1 MTKDEALV
9 LHTLERKVR
18 QLIEDYRTL
27 ECENQELYVMVDAR
41 DTEIVELKRQMESA
55 RKDYLDLKLAR
66 MLEVNAQDIDVAK
79 KKVASLIRE
88 IDKCIALLNL

>member
-1 MTKDEALV
+1 MTKDEAIV

-27 ECENQELYVMVDAR
+27 EKENQELYVMVDTR
-41 DTEIVELKRQMESA
+41 DAELVKINAQLQAA
-55 RKDYLDLKLAR
+55 RKDYLDLKMAR
-66 MLEVNAQDIDVAK
+66 MLEVNANDVDVAK

-88 IDKCIALLNL
+88 VDKCIALLNL